1 MHEVYLNII
10 LENGNE
16 VYKEHNET
24 NKPVSLLSNL
34 IAKIDL
40 EVFFSNWD
48 GGREMQCIKDRIQG
62 CKIGQN
68 YTNLGF
74 HFDDHPPKI

>member
-1 MHEVYLNII
+1 MFKRVHEVYLKII
-10 LENGNE
+10 LENGNK
-16 VYKEHNET
+16 VYTEHNET
-24 NKPVSLLSNL
+24 NKPVSLLSN
-34 IAKIDL
+34 A
-40 EVFFSNWD
+40 D
-48 GGREMQCIKDRIQG
+48 GAQEMQCIKDRIQG